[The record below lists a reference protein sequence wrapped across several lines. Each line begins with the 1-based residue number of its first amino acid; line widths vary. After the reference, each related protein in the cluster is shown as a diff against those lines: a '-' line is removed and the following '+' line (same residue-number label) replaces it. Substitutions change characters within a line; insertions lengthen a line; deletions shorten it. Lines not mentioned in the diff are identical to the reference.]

1 MSSII
6 IVICYY
12 RKDVRLPVH
21 LQRAMAT
28 EAEAQR
34 EARAQ
39 VSTWNLYFIA
49 ILSHQRQRF
58 LGRLCKA
65 TSDRRSFQV
74 RPSPPHSHSI
84 LLPATKQIS

>member
-1 MSSII
+1 VLGHATIAYYVVVSSLRL
-6 IVICYY
+6 VICYY

-39 VSTWNLYFIA
+39 VYA
-49 ILSHQRQRF
+49 SHYVQ
-58 LGRLCKA
+58 
-65 TSDRRSFQV
+65 
-74 RPSPPHSHSI
+74 
-84 LLPATKQIS
+84 TK